1 MPNYR
6 FEKQRLVPF
15 IASLAKRYY
24 QVFAPVRSDVVRLQE
39 VTSGQNIDLT
49 ENTYLPPKDLF
60 FGKRDML
67 FTFDG
72 HTMALPVDPVGS
84 RVLFG
89 LRRCDLNAI
98 AHQDI
103 VYMQQRRDPHYAT
116 RREAT
121 ILIGYHCPSPP
132 SPYCFCGSMNLK
144 DCQDLMFVERP
155 DYFLVETGSQ
165 QGERFVQSLPRYFG
179 RTDEELGEDDRR
191 PPGAGRLA
199 TSDIAALYNDDLWEE
214 GVRKCLSCGAC
225 TTLCPTCYCYEIH
238 DEVELGDLDR
248 GFRCR
253 YWSSCQLKEF
263 TRVAGDYCF
272 RDDRSDRFRHR
283 IYHQMEYFRDRY
295 GVSLCTGCG
304 RCIAYCPTRIDWV
317 DIVNRM
323 VSHASAS

>member
-1 MPNYR
+1 MPNYTLDKS
-6 FEKQRLVPF
+6 ELVPL

-39 VTSGQNIDLT
+39 VTSGEQIDLT

-60 FGKRDML
+60 FGKRDPL

-72 HTMALPVDPVGS
+72 PTMALPVDPVGP
-84 RVLFG
+84 RVFFG

-103 VYMQQRRDPHYAT
+103 VYMQQRRDPIYAA

-121 ILIGYHCPSPP
+121 TLIGLHCSSPP
-132 SPYCFCGSMNLK
+132 SAYCFCGSMDLK
-144 DCQDLMFVERP
+144 DCQDLMLVERD
-155 DYFLVETGSQ
+155 DYFLVETNSEKGQ
-165 QGERFVQSLPRYFG
+165 EFVHNLPRYFE
-179 RTDEELGEDDRR
+179 RTGEELGEDDRR
-191 PPGAGRLA
+191 TPGANRLA
-199 TSDIAALYNDDLWEE
+199 TTNISGLYNNELWAE
-214 GVRKCLSCGAC
+214 GVGKCLSCGAC
-225 TTLCPTCYCYEIH
+225 TTLCPACYCYEIH
-238 DEVELGDLDR
+238 DEIDLADLDR
-248 GFRCR
+248 GTRCR
-253 YWSSCQLKEF
+253 YWSSCQLEDF

-272 RDDRSDRFRHR
+272 RDDRADRFRHR
-283 IYHQMEYFRDRY
+283 IYHQVEYFRDRY

-304 RCIAYCPTRIDWV
+304 RCIAFCPTRIDWV